1 MLKAILYYIL
11 LIAEFVIPIFI
22 GSCAL
27 GIYMALSADKE
38 LLTDKTTFMNDASY
52 FIMGVSLLSMLLVWV
67 TFYKAKFSKFT
78 LGKVLPSAKWKAM
91 LLCSLPLLGLSLAY
105 YAAMNLLH
113 ISFLPKEITDLG
125 YIKFLPYSIV
135 GSFFS
140 AYVFYG
146 AIQEELIRCG
156 KKRWVQFLTLCLM
169 TFPASVLTVTNGGDI
184 SWEHL
189 GILGIIS
196 TCYGFWM
203 YEKTRSTILL
213 FVICFV
219 ANLAPSTIDST
230 PLAIAL
236 MVIGIGITVYGSLCL
251 RKKLPEM
258 IEKDEN

>member
-1 MLKAILYYIL
+1 MLKAILYYLL

-22 GSCAL
+22 GSVAL
-27 GIYMALSADKE
+27 GIYMAVNAEKDAIAD
-38 LLTDKTTFMNDASY
+38 TTAFTNDA
-52 FIMGVSLLSMLLVWV
+52 FPLIMGLSLLSMLLVWV

-78 LGKVLPSAKWKAM
+78 LGRVLPSTKWKAM
-91 LLCSLPLLGLSLAY
+91 FYASLPLFGLTLAY
-105 YAAMNLLH
+105 YAAMNLFH
-113 ISFLPKEITDLG
+113 ITFLPKELTNMG
-125 YIKFLPYSIV
+125 YLKFIPFGII

-156 KKRWVQFLTLCLM
+156 KKKWVQFLTLCLM

-213 FVICFV
+213 FVICFI
-219 ANLAPSTIDST
+219 ANLAPSKIDST

-236 MVIGIGITVYGSLCL
+236 MVIGIGIIIYGSLRL

-258 IEKDEN
+258 IEKNEN